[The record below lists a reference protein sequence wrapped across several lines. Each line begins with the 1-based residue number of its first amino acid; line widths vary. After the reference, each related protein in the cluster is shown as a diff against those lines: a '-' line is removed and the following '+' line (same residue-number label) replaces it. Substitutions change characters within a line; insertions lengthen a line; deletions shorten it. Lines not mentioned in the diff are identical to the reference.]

1 MLILRRKPGESLTIG
16 DQISVSILSVDSG
29 GAVSLGI
36 NAPRDLLIL
45 RSELQQAVQANQD
58 AAQGDSLALVQA
70 LERTLNRP
78 SDAGP
83 ATGGL
88 PSERG

>member
-16 DQISVSILSVDSG
+16 DQISISILSVDAG

-45 RSELQQAVQANQD
+45 RSELQQAAQANQD
-58 AAQGDSLALVQA
+58 TAQGDPRPLIQELEQAFGTFSL
-70 LERTLNRP
+70 N
-78 SDAGP
+78 GP
-83 ATGGL
+83 
-88 PSERG
+88 